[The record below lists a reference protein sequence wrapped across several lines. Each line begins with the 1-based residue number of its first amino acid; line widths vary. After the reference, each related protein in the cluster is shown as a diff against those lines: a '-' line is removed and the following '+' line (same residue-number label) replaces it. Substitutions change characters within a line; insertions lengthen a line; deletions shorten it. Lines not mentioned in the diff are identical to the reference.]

1 MRWIYSPQVV
11 TVFLQGVISTTIDLT
26 ELHSPGVSPM
36 IYADIESSSKLG
48 GLRAVAKIIETQ
60 NSLFSSR
67 SKIISAERDSLK
79 QRSKQSKKT
88 NQGYEAKKVALE
100 KTLEVTLDRLDAT
113 KKLNAKEFA
122 QKAALLLEL
131 EAKEAITDI
140 AILPF
145 IRCIS

>member
-1 MRWIYSPQVV
+1 MTLNLNMRWIYSPQVV
-11 TVFLQGVISTTIDLT
+11 TVFLQGVISTAIDLT

-79 QRSKQSKKT
+79 QRSKQSKKQIKDT
-88 NQGYEAKKVALE
+88 RQRRSLLKK
-100 KTLEVTLDRLDAT
+100 R
-113 KKLNAKEFA
+113 
-122 QKAALLLEL
+122 
-131 EAKEAITDI
+131 
-140 AILPF
+140 
-145 IRCIS
+145 